1 MADRDIIN
9 PAGSLSMSVAVSDHR
24 TGRDANGNPL
34 AYKQE
39 VVVFQSSGAIAVGDL
54 VSLVPP
60 SAADTPLR
68 VKQAAVA
75 DIAVLKIGVALTAST
90 ATGQSV
96 QVVTNGF
103 CHVNVG
109 SGTPAAGGFGSPS
122 GATAGLVAY
131 TAAASPPDAATVVG
145 TLCGVFLG
153 AKDSN
158 NRAPFW
164 FQKL

>member
-9 PAGSLSMSVAVSDHR
+9 PAGALSMSVAVSDHR

-39 VVVFQSSGAIAVGDL
+39 VVTFQSSGAISVGDL

-68 VKQAAVA
+68 VKQAVTG
-75 DIAVLKIGVALTAST
+75 DIAAVKIGVALTAST
-90 ATGQSV
+90 ATGQNV

-109 SGTPAAGGFGSPS
+109 SGTPAAGGFGTPS
-122 GATAGLVAY
+122 STAGQVTY
-131 TAAASPPDAATVVG
+131 TAAASPPDATTVVG
-145 TLCGVFLG
+145 TLLGVFLG

-164 FQKL
+164 LQKL

>member
-1 MADRDIIN
+1 MSDRDIVN
-9 PAGSLSMSVAVSDHR
+9 PAGGLSMSVPVSDHR

-34 AYKQE
+34 AYHQGIAY
-39 VVVFQSSGAIAVGDL
+39 FQSSGAIAEGDL

-68 VKQAAVA
+68 VKQAVTG
-75 DIAVLKIGVALTAST
+75 DIAAVKIGVALNATT
-90 ATGQSV
+90 ATGQMV
-96 QVVTNGF
+96 QVCVRGF

-109 SGTPAAGGFGSPS
+109 SGTPAAGGFGTPS
-122 GATAGLVAY
+122 STAGQVTY
-131 TAAASPPDAATVVG
+131 TAAGSPPDATTVVG
-145 TLCGVFLG
+145 TLLGVFLG